1 MTAYPAEAIESLY
14 SVDEAR
20 NLLDSNVTSSITLDE
35 HTKAAFEA
43 PVVWPVEDFSMFD
56 DDESTGAGLTVGGH
70 EYEFTKKALLDF
82 TSKFHLSK
90 KYVSLLPPSLLTPQM
105 DYWVT
110 ANEQDIRL
118 LVNGDTII
126 GVSKSP
132 SAPLFSSESVFD
144 YAVSALH
151 DATGVLPSE
160 MYVDY
165 KLTAS
170 LDETAFR
177 LILPGLSTFQIESQ
191 RASATKP
198 DLWNYGISV
207 RHSQSALFPTSVE
220 GYLFSWWCTNGSI
233 ATHAASGKFDR
244 RSHEADLSV
253 LGEWLTEKIEDISV
267 DMPHQFEDIAAL
279 TGISLKGEMTEAADS
294 VFKRYRVPTVAR
306 EAVLANLVES
316 DDWSAYGLMNAVTQA
331 ANPSDVDEKLRNLL
345 FRAGGDMAAAFSN
358 RCDTC
363 HRID

>member
-1 MTAYPAEAIESLY
+1 MTYPAEAIEALY

-20 NLLDSNVTSSITLDE
+20 ELLDSNVTSSITLGE
-35 HTKAAFEA
+35 HAHASFEA
-43 PVVWPVEDFSMFD
+43 PVTWPVADFAMFD

-105 DYWVT
+105 NYWVVENT
-110 ANEQDIRL
+110 SDIRL
-118 LVNGDTII
+118 LVNGSTII

-132 SAPLFSSESVFD
+132 SAPLFSSEAVFD
-144 YAVSALH
+144 YAVGALH

-165 KLTAS
+165 KLTNS

-177 LILPGLSTFQIESQ
+177 LIVPGLSTYQIAAQ
-191 RASATKP
+191 RDGETKA
-198 DLWNYGISV
+198 DLWNYGVSV

-220 GYLFSWWCTNGSI
+220 GYLFAWWCTNGQI
-233 ATHAASGKFDR
+233 ATHASSGKFDR

-253 LGEWLTEKIEDISV
+253 LGEWLTEKVEDISV
-267 DMPHQFEDIAAL
+267 DMPLQFADLAKMP
-279 TGISLKGEMTEAADS
+279 GISLKGEMSEAADS
-294 VFKRYRVPTVAR
+294 VFKRYRVPTEAR
-306 EAVLANLVES
+306 EAVLSNLVES

-331 ANPSDVDEKLRNLL
+331 ANPSDTDEKLRNLL

-363 HRID
+363 HRLD

>member
-1 MTAYPAEAIESLY
+1 MTSYPAEAIEALY

-20 NLLDSNVTSSITLDE
+20 DLLDSNITSSITLGEHVTSSFHAPDE
-35 HTKAAFEA
+35 WSVA
-43 PVVWPVEDFSMFD
+43 DFAMFD
-56 DDESTGAGLTVGGH
+56 DEEVTEAALTVGGH
-70 EYEFTKKALLDF
+70 DYEFTKKALLDF

-90 KYVSLLPPSLLTPQM
+90 KYVGLLPPSLLNPQM
-105 DYWVT
+105 GHWLSHNST
-110 ANEQDIRL
+110 DIRL
-118 LVNGDTII
+118 LVDGDRII

-132 SAPLFSSESVFD
+132 SAPLFSAEAVFD
-144 YAVSALH
+144 YSVGALH
-151 DATGVLPSE
+151 DATGVAPSE

-165 KLTAS
+165 KLTNT

-177 LILPGLSTFQIESQ
+177 LIVPGLSTYQIAAQ
-191 RASATKP
+191 RDGETKA

-220 GYLFSWWCTNGSI
+220 GYLFAWWCTNGQI

-253 LGEWLTEKIEDISV
+253 LGEWLTEKVEDISM
-267 DMPHQFEDIAAL
+267 DMPLQFADLAKMP
-279 TGISLKGEMTEAADS
+279 GISLKGEMTEAADS
-294 VFKRYRVPTVAR
+294 VFKRYRVPTEAR
-306 EAVLANLVES
+306 EAVLSNLVES

-331 ANPSDVDEKLRNLL
+331 ANPSDTDEKLRGLL